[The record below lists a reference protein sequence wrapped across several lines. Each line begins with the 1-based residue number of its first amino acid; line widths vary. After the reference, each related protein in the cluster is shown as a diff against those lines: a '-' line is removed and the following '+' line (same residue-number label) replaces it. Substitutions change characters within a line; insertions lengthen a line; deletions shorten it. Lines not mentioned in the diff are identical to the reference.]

1 VVVTF
6 HAHPVPPVPDATAA
20 ATLAAF
26 PNGNSYV
33 SIRNEL
39 GTLFTDSLFADWFAP
54 RGAPVEVAPWRLALV
69 LVLQEL
75 ETLSD
80 RQAADNVRRCL
91 DWKYLLSLELTDPG
105 FDHTLLHDF
114 RERILANQAEQRLFD
129 TMLEAFKARGLL
141 KARGRQRTD
150 ATHVLAN
157 VRTLNRIECV
167 GETLR
172 HALEVLATVAPQWL
186 QPLIK
191 PEWLD
196 RYGLRVDEFRLPSKP
211 AERSAMTETIG
222 QDGRALLSALY
233 APETPSWMH
242 SIPAVETLRQVWVQQ
257 FVTINQRFQFRADD
271 NLPPNA
277 QQIVSPFDPEARWSR
292 KRSTHWTGYKAHLTE
307 TVDDDAPH
315 LITHVATT
323 PATMQDVDLTTTIQ
337 ADLAER
343 ELLPAEHI
351 VDAAYVSSDVVVSSR
366 ATHHVDVVGPV
377 PPDTSWQARQKTG
390 YDVAQFVVDWEAC
403 KVTCPKGKTSTL
415 WRAGDDGRGY
425 PIILIWF
432 DQADCGSCAE
442 RAKCTK
448 AEERPRILKL
458 RPQAQHEALQAVRQA
473 QDTDDFKQ
481 RYARRAGVEGTIA
494 QGTGRF
500 GLRRT
505 PYRGLARTHLHHILV
520 AIAINLT
527 RFVAWLDDTP
537 RPGPY
542 HRRSRFAALAA
553 ACSP

>member
-1 VVVTF
+1 MTF

-26 PNGNSYV
+26 PNGNPYV
-33 SIRNEL
+33 SLREEL
-39 GTLFTDSLFADWFAP
+39 GPLFTDELFADWFAP

-114 RERILANQAEQRLFD
+114 RDRIVANQAEQQLLD
-129 TMLEAFKARGLL
+129 TLLQAFKARGLL

-172 HALEVLATVAPQWL
+172 HTLEVLATVAPAWL
-186 QPLIK
+186 QPHIL

-196 RYGLRVDEFRLPSKP
+196 RYGLRIDEFRLPTKP
-211 AERSAMTETIG
+211 EERLAMAVTMG
-222 QDGRALLSALY
+222 RDGRTLLHAIYASGTPHWLRAL
-233 APETPSWMH
+233 
-242 SIPAVETLRQVWVQQ
+242 PAVETLRQVWLQQ
-257 FVTINQRFQFRADD
+257 FVTVDGEFRFRTDKE
-271 NLPPNA
+271 LPPHA
-277 QQIVSPFDPEARWSR
+277 QQIVSPYDPDARWSR
-292 KRSTHWTGYKAHLTE
+292 KRSTHWTGYKVHLTE
-307 TVDDDAPH
+307 TADDDGPN

-323 PATMQDVDLTTTIQ
+323 PATTQDVNLTTNIH
-337 ADLAER
+337 ANLAER

-351 VDAAYVSSDVVVSSR
+351 VDAAYVSSAVVVESR
-366 ATHHVDVVGPV
+366 AEHEIEVIGPV
-377 PPDTSWQARQKTG
+377 PPDTSWQAREKTG
-390 YDVAQFVVDWEAC
+390 YDVAQFVVDWEAQ
-403 KVTCPKGKTSTL
+403 KVTCPNGKTSTV
-415 WRAGDDGRGY
+415 WRPGDSERGQ
-425 PIILIWF
+425 PIITIWF
-432 DQADCGSCAE
+432 DQADCGTCAVRGSCTTSE
-442 RAKCTK
+442 V
-448 AEERPRILKL
+448 RPRILKL
-458 RPQAQHEALQAVRQA
+458 RPQAQHEALKAVRQA
-473 QDTDDFKQ
+473 QATDEFKQ

-505 PYRGLARTHLHHILV
+505 PYRGLAKTHLHHILV

-542 HRRSRFAALAA
+542 PRRSRFAALAA

>member
-1 VVVTF
+1 MTF

-26 PNGNSYV
+26 PNGNPYV
-33 SIRNEL
+33 SLREEL
-39 GTLFTDSLFADWFAP
+39 GTLFTDELFADWFAP
-54 RGAPVEVAPWRLALV
+54 VGAPVEIAPWRLALV

-75 ETLSD
+75 EVLSD

-114 RERILANQAEQRLFD
+114 RDRIVANQAEQQLLD
-129 TMLEAFKARGLL
+129 TLLQAFKARGLL
-141 KARGRQRTD
+141 KARGQQRTD

-172 HALEVLATVAPQWL
+172 HALEVLATVAPAWL
-186 QPLIK
+186 KPHIL

-196 RYGLRVDEFRLPSKP
+196 RYGLRIDEFRLPTKP
-211 AERSAMTETIG
+211 EERLAMAVTMG
-222 QDGRALLSALY
+222 QDGRALLTAIY
-233 APETPSWMH
+233 AVDTPDWLRA
-242 SIPAVETLRQVWVQQ
+242 IPAIETLRQVWLQQ
-257 FVTINQRFQFRADD
+257 FVTEGGKLRFRTDKE
-271 NLPPNA
+271 LPPNA
-277 QQIVSPFDPEARWSR
+277 QQIVSPYDPDARWSR
-292 KRSTHWTGYKAHLTE
+292 KRATHWTGYKVHLTE
-307 TVDDDAPH
+307 TADDDGPN

-323 PATMQDVDLTTTIQ
+323 PATTQDVNLTTSIH
-337 ADLAER
+337 ANLAER

-351 VDAAYVSSDVVVSSR
+351 VDAAYVSSEVVVTSR
-366 ATHHVDVVGPV
+366 AEHDIEVIGPV
-377 PPDTSWQARQKTG
+377 PPDTSWQARESTG
-390 YDVAQFVVDWEAC
+390 YDVAQFVVDWEGQ
-403 KVTCPKGKTSTL
+403 KVTCPQGKTSTL
-415 WRAGDDGRGY
+415 WRAGDSERGQ

-432 DQADCGSCAE
+432 DLADCSICPV
-442 RAKCTK
+442 RAICTK
-448 AEERPRILKL
+448 SEVRPRILKL
-458 RPQAQHEALQAVRQA
+458 RPQAQHEALMAVRQA
-473 QDTDDFKQ
+473 QVTDEFKQ

-494 QGTGRF
+494 QGSGRF

-505 PYRGLARTHLHHILV
+505 PYRGLAKTHLHHILV

-542 HRRSRFAALAA
+542 PRRSRFATLAA

>member
-1 VVVTF
+1 MTF

-26 PNGNSYV
+26 PNGNPYV
-33 SIRNEL
+33 SLREEL
-39 GTLFTDSLFADWFAP
+39 GTLFTDELFADWFAP
-54 RGAPVEVAPWRLALV
+54 VGAPVEIAPWRLALV

-75 ETLSD
+75 ELLSD

-105 FDHTLLHDF
+105 FDYSLLHDF
-114 RERILANQAEQRLFD
+114 RDRILANQAEQQLLD
-129 TMLEAFKARGLL
+129 ALLNAFKARGLL

-172 HALEVLATVAPQWL
+172 HALEVLATVAPAWL
-186 QPLIK
+186 QPLMK

-196 RYGLRVDEFRLPSKP
+196 RDGLRVDEFRLPSKP
-211 AERSAMTETIG
+211 AERIAMAETIG

-233 APETPSWMH
+233 APETPTWMRA
-242 SIPAVETLRQVWVQQ
+242 IPAVETLRQVWVQQ
-257 FVTINQRFQFRADD
+257 FVTIDQRFQFRADD

-292 KRSTHWTGYKAHLTE
+292 KRSMHWTGYKVHLTE
-307 TVDDDAPH
+307 TADDDAPH

-323 PATMQDVDLTTTIQ
+323 PATTQDVDLTTAIH

-343 ELLPAEHI
+343 NLLPAEHI

-366 ATHHVDVVGPV
+366 TTRDIEVVGPV
-377 PPDTSWQARQKTG
+377 PPDTSWQAREKTG
-390 YDVAQFVVDWEAC
+390 YDVAQFVVDWEAQR
-403 KVTCPKGKTSTL
+403 VRCPNGKTSTV
-415 WRAGDDGRGY
+415 WRPGDDGRGQ
-425 PIILIWF
+425 PVIRVWF
-432 DQADCGSCAE
+432 DMPDCAACAA
-442 RAKCTK
+442 RPSCTK
-448 AEERPRILKL
+448 SEVRPRILKL
-458 RPQAQHEALQAVRQA
+458 RPQAQHDALQAVRQA
-473 QDTDDFKQ
+473 QHTDDFKQ

-505 PYRGLARTHLHHILV
+505 PYRGLAKTHLHHILV

-542 HRRSRFAALAA
+542 PRRSRFAALAA